1 MEAIALVGLVTA
13 AGYFLQDQTVRVQ
26 ENIRNLNEKDPE
38 ITKMSEL
45 EKPNSLNIYSS
56 DKVSSANNEVLERS
70 LQNYKD
76 AEDPSITGILPPI
89 FNSYSVIGND
99 SILNLNLQD
108 KSSVDRARADD
119 INRRTNMFKVQS
131 REINERPMFTT
142 VGVSALDESDNQ
154 VYSNF
159 GMDKS
164 SAQNINLLTG
174 KPIEREHANMVPFFG
189 SNVKQN
195 IETFTNVSTLD
206 HFTGNTSTFFHKQEV
221 MPRFDVVKQDISGTP
236 AITENID
243 KSRFIPSA
251 FRQGEKL
258 AYEERVA
265 APISGTFYN
274 PLSNNFNPSIDQ
286 LRVANKQQISYEGRT
301 KAGQMGSV
309 RSVVAPVAKNR
320 PETHY
325 TLGPDR
331 YFTSTGAI
339 VKERNDYNYEN
350 FKPTSRQDQGIEYYG
365 GKVAV
370 ESLASGVRLQGIDNT
385 NELDFSSLFQE
396 PKRVQLRSDTE
407 RNIGSYIPS
416 SNDYG
421 KSSYNLPELERD
433 TTKQYNLLNVNK
445 NTAGQRVA
453 LSDEAR
459 TTNKES
465 LVNKRTDS
473 GNIKGY
479 IEKYANTGITNY
491 DPKVTNKESLIY
503 TNYVG
508 NANKKDQV
516 GYNIAKYRAK
526 TTNKETTSDNA
537 YTGNAN
543 KNDQNGYS
551 IANVIA
557 KTTNKETTSNNSYT
571 GNANKNDQNGYSV
584 ANFRA
589 KTTNKETTSDKS
601 YIGPVKY
608 HNQNI
613 ESRTKYNN
621 AEISNTKET
630 LVKGA
635 RPSGRKSTLGTISG
649 GTGSIGDIKLTPNM
663 LLKEKPKQRVE
674 NINIQQVTPSKEK
687 IGTPT
692 PVFNRHNE
700 VENSRINS
708 TLIKNQLS
716 QNPFYNLN

>member
-1 MEAIALVGLVTA
+1 METIALVGLVTA
-13 AGYFLQDQTVRVQ
+13 AGYFLQDKTARVQ
-26 ENIRNLNEKDPE
+26 ENVRNLNEKDPE

-70 LQNYKD
+70 LQNYKN
-76 AEDPSITGILPPI
+76 AENPSITGILPPI
-89 FNSYSVIGND
+89 FNSYGSIGND
-99 SILNLNLQD
+99 SILNVSLPD
-108 KSSVDRARADD
+108 KSSIDRARVDD
-119 INRRTNMFKVQS
+119 NNRRTDIFNVQS
-131 REINERPMFTT
+131 RQISDRPMFTT
-142 VGVSALDESDNQ
+142 VGVSALDDQQ

-159 GMDKS
+159 GMDKLS
-164 SAQNINLLTG
+164 EQNINLLTG

-189 SNVKQN
+189 SNIKQN

-221 MPRFDVVKQDISGTP
+221 MPRFDVIKQDITGTP
-236 AITENID
+236 AITENVD

-251 FRQGEKL
+251 FRQGEKPF
-258 AYEERVA
+258 YEERVA

-274 PLSNNFNPSIDQ
+274 PLSNNFNPNIDK

-309 RSVVAPVAKNR
+309 RSTVAPVAKNR
-320 PETHY
+320 PDTHY

-331 YFTSTGAI
+331 FFTSTGAVI
-339 VKERNDYNYEN
+339 GERSDYNYEN
-350 FKPTSRQDQGIEYYG
+350 FKPTSRQEQNVEYYG

-396 PKRVQLRSDTE
+396 PKRVQLHSDTE

-445 NTAGQRVA
+445 NTAGQRIS

-459 TTNKES
+459 TTGKES

-473 GNIKGY
+473 GNVKGTV
-479 IEKYANTGITNY
+479 EKYANTGITNY

-503 TNYVG
+503 KNYIG

-526 TTNKETTSDNA
+526 TTNKETTSD
-537 YTGNAN
+537 
-543 KNDQNGYS
+543 
-551 IANVIA
+551 
-557 KTTNKETTSNNSYT
+557 
-571 GNANKNDQNGYSV
+571 
-584 ANFRA
+584 
-589 KTTNKETTSDKS
+589 KS

-608 HNQNI
+608 HNQTV

-621 AEISNTKET
+621 AEISNTKEK

-635 RPSGRKSTLGTISG
+635 RPSGRKSTLGTISSG
-649 GTGSIGDIKLTPNM
+649 VSSVGEIKLTPNM
-663 LLKEKPKQRVE
+663 LLKEKPKQRTE
-674 NINIQQVTPSKEK
+674 NINVQQVTPSKEK
-687 IGTPT
+687 IGYPT
-692 PVFNRHNE
+692 PVFNNHSE
-700 VENSRINS
+700 VENNRING
-708 TLIKNQLS
+708 TLIQNQLS
-716 QNPFYNLN
+716 KNPFYNLN

>member
-1 MEAIALVGLVTA
+1 METIALVGLVTA
-13 AGYFLQDQTVRVQ
+13 AGYFLQDKTSRVQ
-26 ENIRNLNEKDPE
+26 ENVRNLNEKDPE

-76 AEDPSITGILPPI
+76 AENPSITGILPPI
-89 FNSYSVIGND
+89 FNSYGSIGND
-99 SILNLNLQD
+99 SILSLNLPD
-108 KSSVDRARADD
+108 KSSINRAQVDDN
-119 INRRTNMFKVQS
+119 NRRTDMFKVQS
-131 REINERPMFTT
+131 RQISDRPMFTT
-142 VGVSALDESDNQ
+142 VGVSALDENDQQ

-159 GMDKS
+159 GMDKLS
-164 SAQNINLLTG
+164 EQNINLLTG
-174 KPIEREHANMVPFFG
+174 KPLEREHANMVPFFG
-189 SNVKQN
+189 SNIKQN
-195 IETFTNVSTLD
+195 IETFTNVPTLD
-206 HFTGNTSTFFHKQEV
+206 NFTGNTSTFFHKQEV
-221 MPRFDVVKQDISGTP
+221 MPRFDVVKQDITGTP

-251 FRQGEKL
+251 FRQGEKPF
-258 AYEERVA
+258 YEERVA

-274 PLSNNFNPSIDQ
+274 PLSNNFNPDIDK

-309 RSVVAPVAKNR
+309 RSTVTPVAKNR

-325 TLGPDR
+325 TLGPER
-331 YFTSTGAI
+331 FFTSTGAVI
-339 VKERNDYNYEN
+339 GERSSYNYEN
-350 FKPTSRQDQGIEYYG
+350 FKPTSRQEQNTEYYG

-407 RNIGSYIPS
+407 RNISSYIPS

-445 NTAGQRVA
+445 NTAGQRIS

-459 TTNKES
+459 TTGKES

-473 GNIKGY
+473 GNVKGTV
-479 IEKYANTGITNY
+479 EKYANTGITNY

-503 TNYVG
+503 KNYIG

-526 TTNKETTSDNA
+526 TTNKETTSDN
-537 YTGNAN
+537 
-543 KNDQNGYS
+543 
-551 IANVIA
+551 
-557 KTTNKETTSNNSYT
+557 
-571 GNANKNDQNGYSV
+571 
-584 ANFRA
+584 
-589 KTTNKETTSDKS
+589 S
-601 YIGPVKY
+601 YIGPIKY
-608 HNQNI
+608 HNQTV

-621 AEISNTKET
+621 AEISNTKEK

-635 RPSGRKSTLGTISG
+635 RPSGRKSTLGTISSG
-649 GTGSIGDIKLTPNM
+649 VGSVGDIKLTPNM
-663 LLKEKPKQRVE
+663 LLKERAKERIE
-674 NINIQQVTPSKEK
+674 NINVQQVIQSKEK
-687 IGTPT
+687 IGYLT
-692 PVFNRHNE
+692 PVFNNHSE
-700 VENSRINS
+700 VENNRIDG
-708 TLIKNQLS
+708 TLIQKQLS
-716 QNPFYNLN
+716 KNPFYNLD

>member
-1 MEAIALVGLVTA
+1 METIALVGLVTA
-13 AGYFLQDQTVRVQ
+13 AGYFLQDKTSRVQ

-76 AEDPSITGILPPI
+76 AENPSITGVLPPI
-89 FNSYSVIGND
+89 YNSYSSIGND
-99 SILNLNLQD
+99 SILNRNFID
-108 KSSVDRARADD
+108 KSSIDRARVDD
-119 INRRTNMFKVQS
+119 NNRRTDMFNVQS
-131 REINERPMFTT
+131 RQISDRPMFTAT
-142 VGVSALDESDNQ
+142 VGVSALDDQQ

-159 GMDKS
+159 GMDKLYD
-164 SAQNINLLTG
+164 QNINLLTG
-174 KPIEREHANMVPFFG
+174 KPMEREHSNMVPFFG

-195 IETFTNVSTLD
+195 IETFTNVQTLD

-221 MPRFDVVKQDISGTP
+221 TPRFDVVKQDITGTP

-251 FRQGEKL
+251 FRQGEKPF
-258 AYEERVA
+258 YEERIA

-274 PLSNNFNPSIDQ
+274 PLSNNFNPDIDK

-309 RSVVAPVAKNR
+309 RATVAPVAKNR

-331 YFTSTGAI
+331 FFTSTGAVI
-339 VKERNDYNYEN
+339 GERSDYNYEN
-350 FKPTSRQDQGIEYYG
+350 FKPTTRQEQNVEYYG

-370 ESLASGVRLQGIDNT
+370 ESLASKPRLQGIDNT

-396 PKRVQLRSDTE
+396 PKRVQLPADTE
-407 RNIGSYIPS
+407 RNVGSYIPS

-445 NTAGQRVA
+445 NTAGQRIS

-473 GNIKGY
+473 GHIKGT
-479 IEKYANTGITNY
+479 IEKYANTGMTNY

-503 TNYVG
+503 KNYVG

-526 TTNKETTSDNA
+526 TTNKETTSD
-537 YTGNAN
+537 
-543 KNDQNGYS
+543 
-551 IANVIA
+551 
-557 KTTNKETTSNNSYT
+557 
-571 GNANKNDQNGYSV
+571 
-584 ANFRA
+584 
-589 KTTNKETTSDKS
+589 KS

-608 HNQNI
+608 HNQTV
-613 ESRTKYNN
+613 EMRTKYNN

-630 LVKGA
+630 LVKGT
-635 RPSGRKSTLGTISG
+635 RPNGRKSTLGTISSG
-649 GTGSIGDIKLTPNM
+649 VGSVGEIKLTPNM
-663 LLKEKPKQRVE
+663 LLKEKPRERIE
-674 NINIQQVTPSKEK
+674 NVNVQQVPPSKEK
-687 IGTPT
+687 IGYPT
-692 PVFNRHNE
+692 PVFNNHSE
-700 VENSRINS
+700 VQNNRIDGA
-708 TLIKNQLS
+708 LIQNQLS
-716 QNPFYNLN
+716 NNPFYNLK

>member
-1 MEAIALVGLVTA
+1 METIALVGLVTA
-13 AGYFLQDQTVRVQ
+13 AGYFLQDKTSRVQ

-76 AEDPSITGILPPI
+76 AENPSITGILPPI
-89 FNSYSVIGND
+89 YNSYSSIGND
-99 SILNLNLQD
+99 TILNINELPI
-108 KSSVDRARADD
+108 DRAKIDD
-119 INRRTNMFKVQS
+119 NNRRTDMFNVQT
-131 REINERPMFTT
+131 RQINNRPMFTAT
-142 VGVSALDESDNQ
+142 VGVSALDDEP

-159 GMDKS
+159 GMDKLYD
-164 SAQNINLLTG
+164 QNINLLTG
-174 KPIEREHANMVPFFG
+174 KPMEREHSNMVPFFG

-195 IETFTNVSTLD
+195 IETFTNVQTLD

-221 MPRFDVVKQDISGTP
+221 TPRFNVVKQDITGTP
-236 AITENID
+236 ALTENID

-251 FRQGEKL
+251 FRQGEKPF
-258 AYEERVA
+258 YEERIA

-274 PLSNNFNPSIDQ
+274 PLSNNFNPDIDK
-286 LRVANKQQISYEGRT
+286 LRVVNKQQVSYEGRT

-309 RSVVAPVAKNR
+309 RATAAPVAKNR

-331 YFTSTGAI
+331 FFTSTGAVI
-339 VKERNDYNYEN
+339 GDRSDYNYEN
-350 FKPTSRQDQGIEYYG
+350 FKPTSRQEQNVEYYG

-396 PKRVQLRSDTE
+396 PKSVQLPTDTE
-407 RNIGSYIPS
+407 RNVGSYIPS

-445 NTAGQRVA
+445 NTAGQRIS

-473 GNIKGY
+473 GHVKGT
-479 IEKYANTGITNY
+479 IEKYTNTGMTNY

-503 TNYVG
+503 KNYIG

-526 TTNKETTSDNA
+526 TTNKETTSD
-537 YTGNAN
+537 
-543 KNDQNGYS
+543 
-551 IANVIA
+551 
-557 KTTNKETTSNNSYT
+557 
-571 GNANKNDQNGYSV
+571 
-584 ANFRA
+584 
-589 KTTNKETTSDKS
+589 KS

-608 HNQNI
+608 HNQAV
-613 ESRTKYNN
+613 EMRTKYDN
-621 AEISNTKET
+621 AEISNTKEI

-649 GTGSIGDIKLTPNM
+649 GAGSVGEIKLTPNM
-663 LLKEKPKQRVE
+663 LLKEKPKERIE
-674 NINIQQVTPSKEK
+674 NVNVQQVISSKEK
-687 IGTPT
+687 IGYLT
-692 PVFNRHNE
+692 PVFNNYSE
-700 VENSRINS
+700 VQNNRIDG
-708 TLIKNQLS
+708 TLIQNQLS
-716 QNPFYNLN
+716 KNPFYNLD